1 MRILVLTPTF
11 LPALGGAEL
20 VILQVFRRLA
30 NQHSVL
36 VLTPY
41 LPENLLNHSGT
52 KEYNHLINFG
62 ISRYHDR
69 FSFIKIRGHRFSQGL
84 IPPFSLSAVSAIK
97 RAVASFH
104 PDVINVHYVMPTGLA
119 GLFAQQI
126 LKVPVVITYN
136 GRDVP
141 GPGVPVF
148 WKYWH
153 RFIGRR
159 CANMTFVSKY
169 CREVIYGS
177 SSSDGNVIYNGVEEA
192 LDVSAVEKRELKA
205 KLNLAVNE
213 RILFSLQRLD
223 SVKRVDVLIRSMPK
237 ILQYYPKTRL
247 IIGGEG
253 PDLNRLK
260 NVANDLNIADR
271 VYFTGFI
278 SQDELAVYFAVAELF
293 LFHSTYETFGMVLAE
308 AMNYGK
314 AIVSVDNTAV
324 KEVVD
329 NRRNGVLVPP
339 FDVEGFADAVL
350 DLLTNKERRQKLGNH
365 GILKAQRLF
374 RWDSIVLQY
383 EKVLREAAEGQN

>member
-30 NQHSVL
+30 DRHSVS

-141 GPGVPVF
+141 GPGVPIF

-350 DLLTNKERRQKLGNH
+350 DLLTNKERRQKLGDH

>member
-1 MRILVLTPTF
+1 
-11 LPALGGAEL
+11 
-20 VILQVFRRLA
+20 
-30 NQHSVL
+30 
-36 VLTPY
+36 
-41 LPENLLNHSGT
+41 LPENLLNHSGR

-141 GPGVPVF
+141 GPGIPIF

-153 RFIGRR
+153 RFIGKR
-159 CANMTFVSKY
+159 CADMTFVSKY

-192 LDVSAVEKRELKA
+192 LGVSAVEKRELKA

-237 ILQYYPKTRL
+237 ILHYHPKTRL

-253 PDLNRLK
+253 
-260 NVANDLNIADR
+260 
-271 VYFTGFI
+271 
-278 SQDELAVYFAVAELF
+278 
-293 LFHSTYETFGMVLAE
+293 
-308 AMNYGK
+308 
-314 AIVSVDNTAV
+314 
-324 KEVVD
+324 
-329 NRRNGVLVPP
+329 
-339 FDVEGFADAVL
+339 
-350 DLLTNKERRQKLGNH
+350 
-365 GILKAQRLF
+365 
-374 RWDSIVLQY
+374 
-383 EKVLREAAEGQN
+383 

>member
-30 NQHSVL
+30 DRHSVS

-41 LPENLLNHSGT
+41 LPENLLNHSGR

-141 GPGVPVF
+141 GPGIPIF

-153 RFIGRR
+153 RFIGKR
-159 CANMTFVSKY
+159 CADMTFVSKY

-192 LDVSAVEKRELKA
+192 LGVSAVEKRELKA

-237 ILQYYPKTRL
+237 ILHYHPKTRL

-293 LFHSTYETFGMVLAE
+293 LFHSTFETFGMVLAE

-329 NRRNGVLVPP
+329 NRRNGVLIPP

>member
-30 NQHSVL
+30 DRHSVS

-119 GLFAQQI
+119 GLFAQKI

-141 GPGVPVF
+141 GPGVPIF

-350 DLLTNKERRQKLGNH
+350 DLLTNKERRQKLGDH